1 MLAGVGACGAVAYIF
16 YRSMEVFLVILPL
29 SLLCP
34 VCQKKVLAKRRKE
47 TLGIQFKDGITLL
60 ASSLSAGYSVEN
72 ALGASVKE
80 LKLVY
85 GPESMMAGEFSYMAH
100 QVSVNRT
107 VESLFVEFADRSGLE
122 DVRQF
127 AETFAVAKRSG
138 GELAA
143 IMEHTA
149 SVMAGKMRVRE
160 EILNMTAEK
169 RFEQRLMNFLP
180 FLIILYIDLTSPGFF
195 AVMYGTAAGRAVMTG
210 CLAAYI
216 GALFAAE
223 WILKIEV

>member
-1 MLAGVGACGAVAYIF
+1 M
-16 YRSMEVFLVILPL
+16 
-29 SLLCP
+29 
-34 VCQKKVLAKRRKE
+34 
-47 TLGIQFKDGITLL
+47 
-60 ASSLSAGYSVEN
+60 
-72 ALGASVKE
+72 
-80 LKLVY
+80 
-85 GPESMMAGEFSYMAH
+85 
-100 QVSVNRT
+100 
-107 VESLFVEFADRSGLE
+107 
-122 DVRQF
+122 RQF

-169 RFEQRLMNFLP
+169 RFEQRLMNLLP